1 MLTVVEWV
9 IHIAVYNY
17 KCEEKE
23 EDPDFV
29 ATYLAVHNRQ

>member
-1 MLTVVEWV
+1 MVIEWV

-23 EDPDFV
+23 EDLDLV
-29 ATYLAVHNRQ
+29 ARYLVVYDRQ